1 MFVDNFANKLLF
13 FILKPENDIEQGQL
27 ERSEWQYICYGVLSN
42 ILTGIFT
49 YGNMERSRIRLVE
62 KSYFHSSYVGAFNDD
77 TTGVI
82 VAPITPVGKMNNWG
96 MYSSYD
102 VLLPDGTTKRMSA
115 DELVVGY
122 SYNIPT
128 IPDSLLC
135 WKFAEVLAEL
145 KVSIENGIILSRKSA
160 MIEVDDENMVDEV
173 LTAFNNHRV
182 GAPVTIKKSRKGGTS
197 TNVMEFTN
205 PTTITSYY
213 DNVRDV
219 LNEFLTVTGL
229 SSLVNPNKKERLLD
243 NEISSNEDIKNTLL
257 TNRIENR
264 EDFIKEVNDRF
275 GTNWEVSV
283 DPSILAQVEELQQM
297 IGGVEDGTTENPR
310 PED

>member
-1 MFVDNFANKLLF
+1 MFVDNFANRLLF
-13 FILKPENDIEQGQL
+13 FILKPENEIEEGQL
-27 ERSEWQYICYGVLSN
+27 NRTEWQYIFYGVLSN
-42 ILTGIFT
+42 IMTGIFT
-49 YGNMERSRIRLVE
+49 YENMERSRIRLVE

-77 TTGVI
+77 TAGVV

-96 MYSSYD
+96 MYSRYD
-102 VLLPDGTTKRMSA
+102 VLMPDGTTKQMSA
-115 DELVVGY
+115 DDLVVGY

-135 WKFAEVLAEL
+135 WKFAEVLAEI
-145 KVSIENGIILSRKSA
+145 KISIENGIILSRKSA
-160 MIEVDDENMVDEV
+160 MIEVDDENMLEEV

-197 TNVMEFTN
+197 SNVMEFTSA
-205 PTTITSYY
+205 TTVTEFY

-264 EDFIKEVNDRF
+264 EDFIKEVNERF
-275 GTNWEVSV
+275 GTDWKVSV
-283 DPSILAQVEELQQM
+283 DPSILSQVEDLQNT
-297 IGGVEDGTTENPR
+297 IGGIMDDRSNSNQGEE
-310 PED
+310 